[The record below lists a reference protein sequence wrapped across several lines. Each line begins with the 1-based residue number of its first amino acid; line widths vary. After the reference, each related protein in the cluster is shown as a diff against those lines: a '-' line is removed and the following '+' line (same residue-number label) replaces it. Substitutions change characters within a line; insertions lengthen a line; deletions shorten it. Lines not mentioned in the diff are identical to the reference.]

1 MYLIYINLIQKK
13 YEVYLSR
20 AINYI
25 VRHTCRIKGYSVLT
39 ITEAERAC
47 RIAAEDALRS
57 FVRAASD
64 HTHDVHLLHD
74 VFRQLTG
81 VEYCKIR
88 KEDCH
93 GCVCQDSK
101 TDHT

>member
-1 MYLIYINLIQKK
+1 M
-13 YEVYLSR
+13 
-20 AINYI
+20 
-25 VRHTCRIKGYSVLT
+25 
-39 ITEAERAC
+39 RAC

-93 GCVCQDSK
+93 GCVCQDSE